1 MNPTIRY
8 SRLFSEFMHN
18 PFVAMD
24 EKQFLASKAV
34 VMENM
39 RAGIALEFEPKT
51 LTCIIPVASHEDKD
65 GNVSWG
71 AAADGIECTCK
82 ADVNAELSGDGM
94 TADNTFV
101 NVVCIEGTMT
111 RGGDACTY
119 GSKDHK
125 EMMMDAAD
133 DPRCRGHVL
142 HINSGGGAVGT
153 LMDYRDAI
161 NYCLERGQNVAAVIS
176 EYAASAANFTSNMT
190 NRVFAERNDTEMG
203 SLGMFAI
210 FSTIADGTVD
220 PMTNEVLHIR
230 YAKQSPDKNYE
241 MREAA
246 DGNMKPIDDML
257 AQELDEILADTRK
270 DRPCVKAD
278 QLTGKM
284 YKARDVIGSLVDE
297 IGDMDAAINWLV
309 SDWEARQGAALPLK
323 LKADEEEPQQ
333 EPEPKNDPEPA
344 APTNEPE
351 PKNPA
356 EPSTDPEPDPNKANT
371 NPQTTNPM
379 FENIAAALNLES
391 IEHTADGVMLN
402 TPLAEAL
409 EQHLA
414 NHAAEIEQNNQ
425 AHAAAVEQLNQAH
438 TDAIAALNAEIAA
451 LKDAAAKHD
460 ETVAA
465 LTAATEKVAELE
477 AAATEA
483 EAAHASAI
491 ETINTEHQTAIEQ
504 LNAEH
509 ATAIEQLNTEH
520 AAAVATL
527 SEANTAA
534 NNSLATANEQ
544 LLAANQRVNDLTAEV
559 EALNNAQ
566 GHQPQTGQQ
575 PVSNGKQGAAVTI
588 GSTCAYNPGM
598 SAAEYAEYRRK
609 NGIKY

>member
-18 PFVAMD
+18 PFLAMD
-24 EKQFLASKAV
+24 EKRFLASKAV
-34 VMENM
+34 VMENL
-39 RAGIALEFEPKT
+39 RAGIAMEFEPKT
-51 LTCIIPVASHEDKD
+51 LARLVPVASLEDKY
-65 GNVSWG
+65 GNVRWC

-82 ADVNAELSGDGM
+82 ADVNAALSGDGM

-119 GSKDHK
+119 GSKGHK
-125 EMMMDAAD
+125 YMMMDAAD

-161 NYCLERGQNVAAVIS
+161 NYCLERGQNVAAVIG
-176 EYAASAANFTSNMT
+176 EYADSAANFTSNMT

-220 PMTNEVLHIR
+220 PMTNEVIHIR
-230 YAKQSPDKNYE
+230 YAKQSKDKNYE

-257 AQELDEILADTRK
+257 AKELDAILADTRK

-284 YKARDVIGSLVDE
+284 YKAKDVIGSLVDE
-297 IGDMDAAINWLV
+297 IGNMDAAINWLV
-309 SDWEARQGAALPLK
+309 SDWDARQGAALPLK
-323 LKADEEEPQQ
+323 LKSDEEEPQQ
-333 EPEPKNDPEPA
+333 
-344 APTNEPE
+344 EPE

-356 EPSTDPEPDPNKANT
+356 EPSTDPDPDPNEANT
-371 NPQTTNPM
+371 NSQTTNPM
-379 FENIAAALNLES
+379 FENIAAALGMES

-414 NHAAEIEQNNQ
+414 AHAAEIEQNNQ
-425 AHAAAVEQLNQAH
+425 AHAAAVEQLNKEHA
-438 TDAIAALNAEIAA
+438 DAIAALNAEIAA

-465 LTAATEKVAELE
+465 LEAATQKVAELE
-477 AAATEA
+477 AAATA
-483 EAAHASAI
+483 ADTAHAAAI
-491 ETINTEHQTAIEQ
+491 EAINKEHIAAIDK
-504 LNAEH
+504 
-509 ATAIEQLNTEH
+509 LNTEH

-544 LLAANQRVNDLTAEV
+544 LLAATQRVNDLTAEV

-566 GHQPQTGQQ
+566 GQQPQAGQQ
-575 PVSNGKQGAAVTI
+575 PVSNGQQPAQQATI
-588 GSTCAYNPGM
+588 VSSQYTYDPTL
-598 SAAEYAEYRRK
+598 SAKENAERRK
-609 NGIKY
+609 KAMGK

>member
-34 VMENM
+34 AMENL
-39 RAGIALEFEPKT
+39 RAGIALEFEPKA
-51 LTCIIPVASHEDKD
+51 LARLVPVASHEDKD
-65 GNVSWG
+65 GNVTWG

-210 FSTIADGTVD
+210 FSTIADGTVN
-220 PMTNEVLHIR
+220 PRTNEVLHIR

-284 YKARDVIGSLVDE
+284 YKAKDVIGSLVDE

-323 LKADEEEPQQ
+323 MKAGEEEPQ
-333 EPEPKNDPEPA
+333 NDPEPA

-356 EPSTDPEPDPNKANT
+356 EPSTDPEPDPNEANT
-371 NPQTTNPM
+371 NSQTTNPM

-414 NHAAEIEQNNQ
+414 AHAAEIEQNNQ
-425 AHAAAVEQLNQAH
+425 AHAAQVEQLNKEHA
-438 TDAIAALNAEIAA
+438 DAIVALKAEIAA
-451 LKDAAAKHD
+451 LKDASAKHD

-465 LTAATEKVAELE
+465 LEAATQKVAELE
-477 AAATEA
+477 AAATA
-483 EAAHASAI
+483 ADTAHAAAI
-491 ETINTEHQTAIEQ
+491 EALNKEHTAAIDK
-504 LNAEH
+504 LNAD
-509 ATAIEQLNTEH
+509 H

>member
-1 MNPTIRY
+1 
-8 SRLFSEFMHN
+8 
-18 PFVAMD
+18 
-24 EKQFLASKAV
+24 
-34 VMENM
+34 ME
-39 RAGIALEFEPKT
+39 
-51 LTCIIPVASHEDKD
+51 
-65 GNVSWG
+65 
-71 AAADGIECTCK
+71 
-82 ADVNAELSGDGM
+82 
-94 TADNTFV
+94 
-101 NVVCIEGTMT
+101 
-111 RGGDACTY
+111 
-119 GSKDHK
+119 
-125 EMMMDAAD
+125 AAD
-133 DPRCRGHVL
+133 DPRCRGHIF

-153 LMDYRDAI
+153 LTDYRDAI
-161 NYCLERGQNVAAVIS
+161 NYCLEHGQNVAAVIG

-220 PMTNEVLHIR
+220 PMTNEVVHIR
-230 YAKQSPDKNYE
+230 YAKQSKDKNYE

-284 YKARDVIGSLVDE
+284 YKAKDVVGSLVDE

-323 LKADEEEPQQ
+323 LKADE
-333 EPEPKNDPEPA
+333 
-344 APTNEPE
+344 
-351 PKNPA
+351 
-356 EPSTDPEPDPNKANT
+356 PDPNEANT
-371 NPQTTNPM
+371 NSQTTNPM
-379 FENIAAALNLES
+379 FENIAAALGMES

-414 NHAAEIEQNNQ
+414 AHAAEIEQNNQ

-438 TDAIAALNAEIAA
+438 ADAIAALNAEIAD
-451 LKDAAAKHD
+451 LKDATAKHD

-465 LTAATEKVAELE
+465 FEAATQKVAELE
-477 AAATEA
+477 AAATASET
-483 EAAHASAI
+483 AHAAAI
-491 ETINTEHQTAIEQ
+491 EALNNEHTAAIDQ
-504 LNAEH
+504 LNAD
-509 ATAIEQLNTEH
+509 H
-520 AAAVATL
+520 AAVVATL
-527 SEANTAA
+527 NDANTTA
-534 NNSLATANEQ
+534 NNQLETANEQ
-544 LLAANQRVNDLTAEV
+544 LLAATQRVNDLTAEV

-598 SAAEYAEYRRK
+598 SATEYAEYRRK